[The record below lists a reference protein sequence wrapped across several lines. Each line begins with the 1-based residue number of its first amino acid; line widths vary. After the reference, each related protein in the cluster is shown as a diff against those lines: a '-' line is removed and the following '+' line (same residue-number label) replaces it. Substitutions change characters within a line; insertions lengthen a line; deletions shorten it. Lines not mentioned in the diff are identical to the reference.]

1 MARDIDMSAEDLCI
15 GEATDPFDD
24 VIDDVSAR
32 IDKLDIDTAR
42 QQLRLLTMIGTTQ
55 STIIA
60 DRDAQITEL
69 RDRVHDNDHE
79 VVELQNDLVTAESEL
94 ERATERNRDL
104 LDSLRECRADLS
116 HERDKLRAS
125 TRIMVAEAAFM
136 LVELL
141 VITWLA
147 LA

>member
-1 MARDIDMSAEDLCI
+1 MARDIEMNAEDLCYDSVTDSFN
-15 GEATDPFDD
+15 EA
-24 VIDDVSAR
+24 IDDVSAR

-42 QQLRLLTMIGTTQ
+42 RQLRLLIMIGTTQ

-60 DRDAQITEL
+60 DRDAQITKL
-69 RDRVHDNDHE
+69 RDQLHDNDHE
-79 VVELQNDLVTAESEL
+79 VVELQDDLVTAESEL
-94 ERATERNRDL
+94 ERATERNKDL
-104 LDSLRECRADLS
+104 LDSLRECRSDLL

-141 VITWLA
+141 VISWLT